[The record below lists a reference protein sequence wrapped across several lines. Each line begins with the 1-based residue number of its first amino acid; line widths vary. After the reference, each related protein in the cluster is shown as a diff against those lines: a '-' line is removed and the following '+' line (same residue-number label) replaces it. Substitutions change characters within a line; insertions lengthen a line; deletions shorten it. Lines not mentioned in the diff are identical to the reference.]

1 MSRFTRAI
9 VVVVL
14 CALGCEKDEPCLKT
28 TLPALQQYSFLDPN
42 RYQAVLQNV
51 DQSAVQINLIIRNQQ
66 DYEKY
71 LLIMPD
77 TTRPVIDFSKRML
90 LAGHVREGTSAS
102 VDSMSIASTCEGYTL
117 NVFVN
122 QGNLGVVQFVPYYF
136 LCDITDRQIKVKVID
151 N

>member
-1 MSRFTRAI
+1 MSRFTIAI
-9 VVVVL
+9 VVVL
-14 CALGCEKDEPCLKT
+14 SALGCEKDEPCLKT
-28 TLPALQQYSFLDPN
+28 TLPALQQYPFLSPA
-42 RYQAVLQNV
+42 RYLAVLQNV
-51 DQSAVQINLIIRNQQ
+51 DQSADQINLIIRNQR

-71 LLIMPD
+71 LLIRSD
-77 TTRPVIDFSKRML
+77 TIRPVIDFSKRML
-90 LAGHVREGTSAS
+90 LAGHVRESTSAG
-102 VDSMSIASTCEGYTL
+102 VRSMSIASTCEGYTL

>member
-1 MSRFTRAI
+1 
-9 VVVVL
+9 
-14 CALGCEKDEPCLKT
+14 
-28 TLPALQQYSFLDPN
+28 
-42 RYQAVLQNV
+42 
-51 DQSAVQINLIIRNQQ
+51 
-66 DYEKY
+66 
-71 LLIMPD
+71 MPD

-102 VDSMSIASTCEGYTL
+102 VDSMSIASTCEGYSL